1 MLGLLPYWSAGS
13 DQGEREK
20 RRPTM
25 KTYILM
31 IVSVLAL
38 VGTGLSIGQADPGV
52 MPDVA
57 PKFIAG
63 TIQAIDPAGMNIIV
77 QTDQGKSEMLPVAN
91 ADAVK
96 GLVKGDSVSVELD
109 DKGTV
114 VKIVKKTP
122 EPKQSPEPKS

>member
-1 MLGLLPYWSAGS
+1 
-13 DQGEREK
+13 
-20 RRPTM
+20 M
-25 KTYILM
+25 KTFIVM
-31 IVSVLAL
+31 IVSVLVL
-38 VGTGLSIGQADPGV
+38 VGTGFSIGQADPGV

-91 ADAVK
+91 ADTVK

-109 DKGTV
+109 AKGTV
-114 VKIVKKTP
+114 VKIVRTTP
-122 EPKQSPEPKS
+122 DPKQSPEPKS